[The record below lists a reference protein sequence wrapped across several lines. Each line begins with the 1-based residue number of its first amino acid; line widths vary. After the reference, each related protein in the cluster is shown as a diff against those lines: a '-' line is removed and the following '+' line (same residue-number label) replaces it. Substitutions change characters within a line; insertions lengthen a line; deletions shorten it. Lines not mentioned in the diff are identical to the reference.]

1 MSIRLS
7 GITSGSFDTA
17 STDICGS
24 ILNDLLK
31 VASSYSRGVGYFSSG
46 WLRMASSGM
55 ATFAANG
62 GRARWVTSPILAE
75 ADWDALFSGEQ
86 ARVDDALRASLARS
100 ITDLQHTLEHDT
112 LTALSWMVADGILDF
127 RLAVPRERLAG
138 GEFHDKFGIFTDTQA
153 NRVSFNGSYN
163 DSIQGSRNYES
174 IKVFCSWESAFAALV
189 EADARRFEK
198 LWSNQDPNVR
208 IYPLPEAAREQI
220 LKLRPADRPYPVPL
234 WVLPGPQPGPQLVP
248 YLVTVAPP
256 APLPFSPSVPPPP
269 ITVLYPTAHDS
280 GDNDN
285 ALCEGFGPANQKLV
299 LPKGLD
305 VREYQR
311 EAIRAWGANQ
321 GLGIFAMA
329 TGTGK
334 TITAL
339 TLATKV
345 AERNADRP
353 FAVIVLCPYI
363 NLCRQW
369 EGEFLLFGVNAVGC
383 YEGRSRWE
391 VLFDEAHQRLHA
403 GLGKMAAFVVSN
415 ATFLTDT
422 FQARLRSRLSGQAV
436 TYLIIADEA
445 HNLGAKRIQQCL
457 PQEITLRLA
466 LSATPDRHHDP
477 EGTKAIFDYFG
488 KIVYTF
494 PLARAIAEGY
504 LTPYEYHPILVTLS
518 PEEAQQYWDITRELA
533 RFFPSEEGGELGEGA
548 MRLLIKRARL
558 IGAAADKLTQLD
570 ALLSRL
576 PAKPRRTLFY
586 CGDGR
591 VTDHVSTDDK
601 RQIEAVAQLLGNRHN
616 LRVRT
621 FTYQEKTAERED
633 ILRDLRSGFLDGV
646 VAIRCL
652 DEGIDLPALET
663 GFLLASSSNPRQFVQ
678 RRGRLLRKALGKD
691 KATIYDFV
699 VVPPPMDGDVN
710 DAAFNLERRLFQG
723 ELRRITE
730 FCQTALNGY
739 AALET
744 LAPLR
749 KHYNLLTV

>member
-1 MSIRLS
+1 
-7 GITSGSFDTA
+7 
-17 STDICGS
+17 
-24 ILNDLLK
+24 
-31 VASSYSRGVGYFSSG
+31 
-46 WLRMASSGM
+46 MASDGM
-55 ATFAANG
+55 VSFASNG
-62 GRARWVTSPILAE
+62 GRARWVTSPILSESDWE
-75 ADWDALFSGEQ
+75 ALYSGEQ
-86 ARVDDALRASLARS
+86 AKVDEVLMASLACS
-100 ITDLQHTLEHDT
+100 IADLEQTLQNDT
-112 LTALSWMVADGILDF
+112 LRALSWMVADGILDF
-127 RLAVPRERLAG
+127 RLAVPREKLAG
-138 GEFHDKFGIFTDTQA
+138 GEFHDKFGIFTDSA
-153 NRVSFNGSYN
+153 GNRVSFNGSYN

-174 IKVFCSWESAFAALV
+174 IKVFCEWEPAFAPLV

-198 LWSNQDPNVR
+198 LWNNEDPNVR

-220 LKLRPADRPYPVPL
+220 LKLRPSDRPYPRPP
-234 WVLPGPQPGPQLVP
+234 WVEPEPSPVIVSLP
-248 YLVTVAPP
+248 VTVAPAVPLPP
-256 APLPFSPSVPPPP
+256 APVVPPAP
-269 ITVLYPTAHDS
+269 ISVIYPTTL
-280 GDNDN
+280 GDNEID
-285 ALCEGFGPANQKLV
+285 AAVGEGPSAANQRLS

-305 VREYQR
+305 IREYQR
-311 EAIRAWGANQ
+311 EAIRAWSANQ
-321 GLGIFAMA
+321 GRGIFAMA

-345 AERNADRP
+345 AERNPDRP

-369 EGEFLLFGVNAVGC
+369 EREFLFFGVDAVGC

-391 VLFDEAHQRLHA
+391 GLFDEAHQRLHA
-403 GLGKMAAFVVSN
+403 GLSKMAAFVVSN
-415 ATFLTDT
+415 ATFLTDI
-422 FQARLRSRLSGQAV
+422 FQSRLRSRLSGQSV

-457 PQEITLRLA
+457 PPEISLRLA

-477 EGTKAIFDYFG
+477 EGTRAIYDYFG
-488 KIVYTF
+488 KVVYTF
-494 PLARAIAEGY
+494 PLARAIAEGF
-504 LTPYEYHPILVTLS
+504 LTPYEYHPILVNLS
-518 PEEAQQYWDITRELA
+518 PEEAQQYWDITRELSK
-533 RFFPSEEGGELGEGA
+533 FFPSEPGGELGEGA

-558 IGAAADKLTQLD
+558 IGAASDKLTQLD
-570 ALLSRL
+570 ALISRL
-576 PAKPRRTLFY
+576 PEKPRRALFY

-591 VTDHVSTDDK
+591 VSDHVTSEDK
-601 RQIEAVAQLLGNRHN
+601 RQIEAVAQLLGNQHD

-621 FTYQEKTAERED
+621 FTYMEKTAERED

-678 RRGRLLRKALGKD
+678 RRGRLLRKAPGKD

-710 DAAFNLERRLFQG
+710 DAAFNLERNLFRS
-723 ELRRITE
+723 ELKRITE
-730 FCQTALNGY
+730 FCQTAQNGY
-739 AALET
+739 TALET

-749 KHYNLLTV
+749 KHYNLLSI

>member
-1 MSIRLS
+1 VNIRFL
-7 GITSGSFDTA
+7 GITSGSYDST

-24 ILNDLLK
+24 LLNDLLK
-31 VASSYSRGVGYFSSG
+31 VASAYDRGVGYFSSG
-46 WLRMASSGM
+46 WLRMAASGM
-55 ATFAANG
+55 AAFATNG

-86 ARVDDALRASLARS
+86 AKIDAALKASLARS
-100 ITDLQHTLEHDT
+100 IADLQITLQHDT

-127 RLAVPRERLAG
+127 RLAVPREKLAG
-138 GEFHDKFGIFTDTQA
+138 GEFHDKFGIFTDSA
-153 NRVSFNGSYN
+153 GNRVSFNGSYN

-174 IKVFCSWESAFAALV
+174 IKVFCEWESAFARLV

-198 LWSNQDPNVR
+198 LWNNEDTNVR
-208 IYPLPEAAREQI
+208 IYLLPEAAREQI
-220 LKLRPADRPYPVPL
+220 LKLRPSDRPYPRPPWIESESPPAVIPA
-234 WVLPGPQPGPQLVP
+234 P
-248 YLVTVAPP
+248 VTVAPVVPLPLAPVVQP
-256 APLPFSPSVPPPP
+256 APSSV
-269 ITVLYPTAHDS
+269 VYPTTH
-280 GDNDN
+280 GDLATD
-285 ALCEGFGPANQKLV
+285 AAVSEGPCAATQQLI

-305 VREYQR
+305 IREYQR

-321 GLGIFAMA
+321 GRGIFGMA

-369 EGEFLLFGVNAVGC
+369 EGEFLLFGVDAVGC

-422 FQARLRSRLSGQAV
+422 FQARLRSRLSGQSV

-457 PQEITLRLA
+457 PHEITLRLA

-576 PAKPRRTLFY
+576 PDKPRRALFY

-591 VTDHVSTDDK
+591 VTDQVASDDK
-601 RQIEAVAQLLGNRHN
+601 RQIEAVAQLLGNQHN

-663 GFLLASSSNPRQFVQ
+663 GYLLASSSNPRQFVQ
-678 RRGRLLRKALGKD
+678 RRGRLLRKAPGKE

-749 KHYNLLTV
+749 KHYNLITV